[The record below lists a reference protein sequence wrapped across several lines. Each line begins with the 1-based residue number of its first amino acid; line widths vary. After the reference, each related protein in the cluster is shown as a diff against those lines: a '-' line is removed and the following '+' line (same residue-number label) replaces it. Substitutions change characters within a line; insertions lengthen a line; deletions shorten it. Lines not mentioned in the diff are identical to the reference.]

1 MSGDGVAFGG
11 VADFGYTYPGTAA
24 GVVADANAGNGSD
37 VGGQSVIV
45 RGPLPPPGGPY
56 YILMES
62 TGYVLQETGDK
73 IELES

>member
-1 MSGDGVAFGG
+1 MAGG
-11 VADFGYTYPGTAA
+11 VGFEYVANFANTYPGTAT
-24 GVVADANAGNGSD
+24 GVVADVSAGNGND

-45 RGPLPPPGGPY
+45 RGPVPPPGGPY

-62 TGYVLQETGDK
+62 SGYVLQENDDK

>member
-1 MSGDGVAFGG
+1 MAGGVGFEGVANFTN
-11 VADFGYTYPGTAA
+11 TYPGLAS
-24 GVVADANAGNGSD
+24 GVVADAHNGYGDD

-45 RGPLPPPGGPY
+45 RGPVTAGPF

-62 TGYVLQETGDK
+62 SGYVLQENNDK

>member
-1 MSGDGVAFGG
+1 MSHGG
-11 VADFGYTYPGTAA
+11 VGFEFVANFANTYPGQAS
-24 GVVADANAGNGSD
+24 GVVADANNGYGND

-45 RGPLPPPGGPY
+45 RGPVPAGPY

-62 TGYVLQETGDK
+62 SGYVLQENNDK

>member
-1 MSGDGVAFGG
+1 MSHGG
-11 VADFGYTYPGTAA
+11 VGFEFIANFANTYPGQAS
-24 GVVADANAGNGSD
+24 GVVADANNGYGND

-45 RGPLPPPGGPY
+45 RGPLATGPF

-62 TGYVLQETGDK
+62 TGYVLQENNDK

>member
-1 MSGDGVAFGG
+1 MAGG
-11 VADFGYTYPGTAA
+11 VGFEEVANFANTFPGVGT
-24 GVVADANAGNGSD
+24 GVVADASAGNGSD

-45 RGPLPPPGGPY
+45 RGPVAAGPF

-62 TGYVLQETGDK
+62 SGYALQENDDK

>member
-1 MSGDGVAFGG
+1 MAGG
-11 VADFGYTYPGTAA
+11 VGFEEVANFANTYPGTAT
-24 GVVADANAGNGSD
+24 GVVADASAGNGND

-45 RGPLPPPGGPY
+45 RGAIPIPGGPY

-62 TGYVLQETGDK
+62 TGFVLQENNDK

>member
-1 MSGDGVAFGG
+1 MAGG
-11 VADFGYTYPGTAA
+11 VGFEEVANFANTFPGVGT
-24 GVVADANAGNGSD
+24 GVVADASAGNGSD

-45 RGPLPPPGGPY
+45 RGPVAAGPY

-62 TGYVLQETGDK
+62 SGYVLQENDDK

>member
-1 MSGDGVAFGG
+1 MSHGG
-11 VADFGYTYPGTAA
+11 VGFEFIANFANTYPGQAS
-24 GVVADANAGNGSD
+24 GVVADANNGYGND

-45 RGPLPPPGGPY
+45 RGPVSAGPY

-62 TGYVLQETGDK
+62 SGYVLQENNDK

>member
-1 MSGDGVAFGG
+1 MSHGG
-11 VADFGYTYPGTAA
+11 VGFEFVANFANTYPGQAS
-24 GVVADANAGNGSD
+24 GVVADANNGYGND

-45 RGPLPPPGGPY
+45 RGPLAAGPF

-62 TGYVLQETGDK
+62 SGYVLQENNDK

>member
-1 MSGDGVAFGG
+1 MAGG
-11 VADFGYTYPGTAA
+11 VGFENVANFANTYPGTAT
-24 GVVADANAGNGSD
+24 GVVADASAGDGND

-45 RGPLPPPGGPY
+45 RGPVPPPGGPY

-62 TGYVLQETGDK
+62 SGYVLQENDDK

>member
-1 MSGDGVAFGG
+1 MAGG
-11 VADFGYTYPGTAA
+11 VGFEEVANFANTFPGVGT
-24 GVVADANAGNGSD
+24 GVVADASAGNGSD

-45 RGPLPPPGGPY
+45 RGPVAAGPY

-62 TGYVLQETGDK
+62 SGYVLQENSDK

>member
-1 MSGDGVAFGG
+1 MAGGVAFEG
-11 VADFGYTYPGTAA
+11 VANFANTYPGLAD
-24 GVVADANAGNGSD
+24 GVVADAHNGYGND

-45 RGPLPPPGGPY
+45 RGPVAAGPY

-62 TGYVLQETGDK
+62 TGYVLQENDDK

>member
-1 MSGDGVAFGG
+1 MAGG
-11 VADFGYTYPGTAA
+11 VGFEEVANFANTFPGIASGT
-24 GVVADANAGNGSD
+24 VANAHNGLGND

-45 RGPLPPPGGPY
+45 RGPIAGGPF

-62 TGYVLQETGDK
+62 TGYVLQENDDN